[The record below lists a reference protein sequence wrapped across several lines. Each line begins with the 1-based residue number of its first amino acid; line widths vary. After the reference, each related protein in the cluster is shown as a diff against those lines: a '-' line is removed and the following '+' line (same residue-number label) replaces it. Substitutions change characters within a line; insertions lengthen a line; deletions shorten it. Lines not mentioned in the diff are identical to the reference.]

1 MIIWISR
8 ALIFI
13 VLTDNLQAAIQFIF
27 TPEKFAPAF
36 DMLGPAGLV
45 AMISIGILFLMWCV
59 PYVFAAVHPIRYRI
73 SLIEA
78 CIMQSVGLIGEAI
91 LLWNLPSGLDMTPAS
106 IQRFIIFDG
115 VGLILL
121 LTALFLTI
129 HMKTGNRSSS
139 V

>member
-1 MIIWISR
+1 M
-8 ALIFI
+8 
-13 VLTDNLQAAIQFIF
+13 DNLQAAIQFII
-27 TPEKFAPAF
+27 TPEKFSPAF
-36 DMLGPAGLV
+36 DMFGPAGLV

-78 CIMQSVGLIGEAI
+78 CIMQSVGLVGEAI

-121 LTALFLTI
+121 LTALYLTI
-129 HMKTGNRSSS
+129 HMKTCIRSRSF
-139 V
+139 

>member
-8 ALIFI
+8 VLIFI
-13 VLTDNLQAAIQFIF
+13 VLMDNLQAAIQFIL
-27 TPEKFAPAF
+27 TPETFAPAF
-36 DMLGPAGLV
+36 DMLGPAALV
-45 AMISIGILFLMWCV
+45 SMISIGILFLMWCV

-91 LLWNLPSGLDMTPAS
+91 LLWNLPPGLEMTPAS

-121 LTALFLTI
+121 LSALFLTI
-129 HMKTGNRSSS
+129 HLKTGNRSSN